1 MFQPANKNDSETF
14 VTMLIFFLSEV
25 GFVSSNRVG
34 SLNFEKNEKRFK
46 LEKVVV
52 Q

>member
-1 MFQPANKNDSETF
+1 MFQPANKNDS
-14 VTMLIFFLSEV
+14 VAFFLSEV
-25 GFVSSNRVG
+25 GFVASNRVG